1 MPRWSVAAGNRK
13 TETITESGTTINK
26 TYYYNDKNLLTKIE
40 ILGAETIEY
49 DYDENGNQIKVS
61 VEIWE
66 YGMVKVQTVKFTDI
80 LVIMLAQSILV
91 E

>member
-1 MPRWSVAAGNRK
+1 
-13 TETITESGTTINK
+13 
-26 TYYYNDKNLLTKIE
+26 LTKIE